1 MSDRQLREIGQ
12 MLAPYDLLSM
22 RAVAYD
28 PVTKEEYF
36 CLTRKD
42 GTILSLE
49 DFQKL
54 SDIVRKFYDCKADTT
69 RYNLIAKWRYSYDDH
84 YKNSQG
90 WDGISRHGYVYVMEC
105 NGIYKIGQ
113 SVDVAQRRIAIQY
126 GMGKPVK
133 ILYILESCDME
144 VAESHLQTWF
154 DEKHITDKKLVTN
167 EWFKLN
173 QDDLDFIHWLKRENL
188 IDG

>member
-1 MSDRQLREIGQ
+1 
-12 MLAPYDLLSM
+12 
-22 RAVAYD
+22 
-28 PVTKEEYF
+28 
-36 CLTRKD
+36 
-42 GTILSLE
+42 
-49 DFQKL
+49 
-54 SDIVRKFYDCKADTT
+54 
-69 RYNLIAKWRYSYDDH
+69 
-84 YKNSQG
+84 
-90 WDGISRHGYVYVMEC
+90 MEC